1 MSERRFPVLDG
12 WMTATD
18 IAEDFGISRQS
29 VNRMI
34 GRGDFDTVREVGQDT
49 KRAIFVVDATEV
61 QARKAARSAKS
72 SN

>member
-1 MSERRFPVLDG
+1 VSERRFPVLEG
-12 WMTATD
+12 WVTATD

-49 KRAIFVVDATEV
+49 KRAIFVVSAAEV
-61 QARKAARSAKS
+61 KERKAARAAKTI
-72 SN
+72 